1 MHNAPMLP
9 ISTAVRLIAC
19 AVAMAGLLSC
29 SLPQQQAPEPAAA
42 TPARPATPPGP
53 EGPAPASAGERA
65 GTQPGVPPAPA
76 SPAAATAAPLTL
88 ANARRVQSEVMD
100 FTDDMTIRLIEAID
114 QIELAAPSIES
125 RVMAHR
131 LKYTVAHGATIIA
144 AAQNPRI
151 ALVDMLVM
159 VSLQETLL
167 NQNIVPKY
175 FGPESARLVQIFDES
190 EREIRRLAAAT
201 LTPEQL
207 AEVDAMI
214 LRWLGANADRYF
226 AAYVRLSDFAEARQ
240 IAAAQA
246 GGGRPSNVLGF
257 LFIDPL
263 SGLDPTTR
271 ELEQT
276 RLFAERALYYLQR
289 APMLVSWQAELLFI
303 DTVSE
308 PEIRQ
313 LVGNAGTV
321 TEAVAR
327 VSAEVAGLREQIP
340 ALLAEE
346 RRAAIEQA
354 GVIIDE
360 QRQAAIAQAIA
371 GLREERIAVIDQL
384 AAEQERLG
392 QTVTQLQSTIDA
404 GTTLS
409 DSLRLTTG
417 SVSDLA
423 TQLRLGEE
431 GDPNDEPFRIQDYTL
446 ALQEATRAAEELGRL
461 AASLTGA
468 TDPAVLNARLDL
480 VEQRLV
486 TAEDT
491 ANRLVDRVFALAMR
505 LVIVLL
511 IGLLVVLVV
520 GSALGAA
527 AGRLVRRRLARKAV

>member
-1 MHNAPMLP
+1 MPPIAPPLRVMSCLVA
-9 ISTAVRLIAC
+9 TAC
-19 AVAMAGLLSC
+19 LLSC
-29 SLPQQQAPEPAAA
+29 SLAQQQAPEPVEA
-42 TPARPATPPGP
+42 PSARPADAAAPPGAP
-53 EGPAPASAGERA
+53 PTPAPAPGKAGA
-65 GTQPGVPPAPA
+65 QPGPA
-76 SPAAATAAPLTL
+76 SPAVPGATATAAAAPISLSES
-88 ANARRVQSEVMD
+88 RRVQSEVMD
-100 FTDDMTIRLIEAID
+100 FTDDMTVRLVEAID
-114 QIELAAPSIES
+114 QIEIASPSIES

-167 NQNIVPKY
+167 NQNIVPRY
-175 FGPESARLVQIFDES
+175 FGPESARLVQVFDES
-190 EREIRRLAAAT
+190 EREIRRLAGAT

-207 AEVDAMI
+207 AEIDAMI
-214 LRWLGANADRYF
+214 LRWLEANADRYF

-240 IAAAQA
+240 VAAAQA

-327 VSAEVAGLREQIP
+327 VSAEVAALREQMP
-340 ALLAEE
+340 ELLAEN
-346 RRAAIEQA
+346 RRAAIDQA
-354 GVIIDE
+354 GAIVDA
-360 QRQAAIAQAIA
+360 QRQAAIEQAIA
-371 GLREERIAVIDQL
+371 GLRRERIDTIEQI

-392 QTVTQLQSTIDA
+392 QTITELRTTIEA
-404 GTTLS
+404 GTALS
-409 DSLRLTTG
+409 ESLRSTAG
-417 SVSDLA
+417 GVADLA
-423 TQLRLGEE
+423 AQLRLGEE
-431 GDPNDEPFRIQDYTL
+431 GDPDDEPFDINEYTV
-446 ALQEATRAAEELGRL
+446 ALREATRTAEELGRL
-461 AASLTGA
+461 AESLTGA
-468 TDPAVLNARLDL
+468 TDPAALNARLDL
-480 VEQRLV
+480 VDQRLV
-486 TAEDT
+486 LAEDT
-491 ANRLVDRVFALAMR
+491 ANRLIDRVFALAMR

-511 IGLLVVLVV
+511 VGLLVVIVV
-520 GSALGAA
+520 GAALGTA
-527 AGRLVRRRLARKAV
+527 AGRVVRRRMERKAV